1 MTDDE
6 GRAEARLLADTLTDT
21 QTDGPRSDKT
31 GRWQTGIGLKPSVSV
46 QRRPQCAGCLQ
57 FVISRSSVQVRS
69 PASSKYRYVGPQSS
83 VAHLL
88 WSATGQH
95 ANP

>member
-46 QRRPQCAGCLQ
+46 QRRPH
-57 FVISRSSVQVRS
+57 SVR
-69 PASSKYRYVGPQSS
+69 
-83 VAHLL
+83 VAYN
-88 WSATGQH
+88 S
-95 ANP
+95 